1 MGTTM
6 TTAKKDVELRIMP
19 SGNDRGWYW
28 EVISAQQVIARGV
41 AETEPA
47 ACSAAHEAA
56 MKAGLVDK

>member
-1 MGTTM
+1 M

-19 SGNDRGWYW
+19 TGDRRGWYW
-28 EVISAQQVIARGV
+28 EVISTKHVIARGV

-56 MKAGLVDK
+56 LKADLVND